1 MEKTKT
7 LYLRQKLGGTFVKQ
21 TIDDAYLQLM
31 ITMHTVNEVVIEK
44 FLKNCDHTPVFNKMA
59 ISHPELC
66 GDLLEAYQEKVQ
78 NEAQDYADM
87 KYDEMKEDQITEGRG
102 RFNSVKDNSIIPF

>member
-31 ITMHTVNEVVIEK
+31 ITMYVVNEVVIEK
-44 FLKNCDHTPVFNKMA
+44 FLKNCDHNPVFNKMA

-66 GDLLEAYQEKVQ
+66 GDVLEAYKEKTQ
-78 NEAQDYADM
+78 DEAINYADAM
-87 KYDEMKEDQITEGRG
+87 YDQMKEDQITEGNG
-102 RFNSVKDNSIIPF
+102 RFNAVKDNSIIPF

>member
-31 ITMHTVNEVVIEK
+31 ITMYTVNEVVIEK
-44 FLKNCDHTPVFNKMA
+44 FLKNCDHKPVFNKMA

-66 GDLLEAYQEKVQ
+66 GDVLDAYANKVQ
-78 NEAQDYADM
+78 AEETDHGEA
-87 KYDEMKEDQITEGRG
+87 RG
-102 RFNSVKDNSIIPF
+102 RFNAVEDNSIIPF